1 MKHKAMSN
9 QNIYF
14 NAPTG
19 NQMSYNTNAATTGS
33 TAHSQMEGQA
43 YYDERRFFFFA
54 PDNPAPDAVPRFRG
68 HGVAQQLSD
77 GTFDFVREPTRRT
90 QATLIRKLA
99 HGRVSETKDRA
110 ILLTLKIY
118 SNEGVPIAQQLRN
131 EADEAAMAVED
142 WQLRR

>member
-19 NQMSYNTNAATTGS
+19 NHMSSNTHTATTGP

-43 YYDERRFFFFA
+43 YYDERRFFFA
-54 PDNPAPDAVPRFRG
+54 PDNPTPDAVPRFRG

-77 GTFDFVREPTRRT
+77 GTFDFVREAPRRT

-110 ILLTLKIY
+110 ILLTLKVY

>member
-1 MKHKAMSN
+1 MSN

-19 NQMSYNTNAATTGS
+19 NHMSSNTQTATTGP
-33 TAHSQMEGQA
+33 TAHNQMEGQA
-43 YYDERRFFFFA
+43 YYDERRFFFFFA
-54 PDNPAPDAVPRFRG
+54 PDNPTPDAVPRFRG

-77 GTFDFVREPTRRT
+77 GTFDFVREAPRRT

-110 ILLTLKIY
+110 ILLTLKVY

>member
-1 MKHKAMSN
+1 MSN

-19 NQMSYNTNAATTGS
+19 NHMSSNTQTATTGP
-33 TAHSQMEGQA
+33 TANNQMEGQA
-43 YYDERRFFFFA
+43 YYDERRFFFFFA
-54 PDNPAPDAVPRFRG
+54 PDNPTPDAVPRFRG

-77 GTFDFVREPTRRT
+77 GTFDFVREAPRRT

-110 ILLTLKIY
+110 ILLTLKVY